1 MKREIYL
8 SIFLAVIISLIS
20 ACGGNAPSN
29 SNSTS
34 NANSNASN
42 AGHGQIT
49 TSQHNEETFNN
60 APTLGPV
67 VQQYY
72 DALKTKDDAKLR
84 ETLTAPFLKNIED
97 DMKAANR
104 KDLAAYVA
112 ETDYREGQTIEVRN
126 EKIEGDKGVAEVKG
140 GAYKNWTAFS
150 FAKENGKWKFTGG
163 SPEIDNVPPANVNGT
178 SPH

>member
-8 SIFLAVIISLIS
+8 SIFLAGIISLIS
-20 ACGGNAPSN
+20 ACGSNAPVNSN
-29 SNSTS
+29 SNA
-34 NANSNASN
+34 NNSNTTASN
-42 AGHGQIT
+42 HAQMPIP
-49 TSQHNEETFNN
+49 QHNEETVNN
-60 APTLGPV
+60 APTLAPV

-72 DALKTKDDAKLR
+72 DALKTKDDAKLK
-84 ETLTAPFLKNIED
+84 ETLTAAFLKNIED

-112 ETDYREGQTIEVRN
+112 ESDYREGQTIEVRN
-126 EKIEGDKGVAEVKG
+126 EKIEGDKGVAQLKG

-178 SPH
+178 SPHQ